1 MKNDSVSS
9 ADSNYRPLWMQ
20 TLSKR
25 MCLFIKRHLHAVFE
39 RCCFKCLSSN
49 PWGWR
54 SSCRPTSLTSL
65 QNLFFFFF
73 EGVRRNFLFL
83 GEPWLSAS
91 GSSSPS
97 LTLMSTL
104 FPPALIRA
112 AAAAEL
118 LKYLASFL
126 CLKTTEGPN
135 KHLQIVQS
143 HRTRA
148 EDLPALNGLFT
159 PFTLEVL
166 QGLFTVPRTKYISTV
181 GISFWNVFSSTRNYV
196 PVTAGTTS
204 TVATIKGRYSTMTF
218 IMSRG

>member
-1 MKNDSVSS
+1 MFEFKSLRLALQLS
-9 ADSNYRPLWMQ
+9 AHISDITAES
-20 TLSKR
+20 
-25 MCLFIKRHLHAVFE
+25 
-39 RCCFKCLSSN
+39 
-49 PWGWR
+49 
-54 SSCRPTSLTSL
+54 
-65 QNLFFFFF
+65 FFFFF